1 MKEIPFIGQDL
12 ELVEFHNNGNVY
24 SIKNSDDIIDE
35 EYENELIEI
44 NNEIE
49 EYDLE
54 DNLINIYLEMEEECN
69 NIGLPYLQNCSCVNF
84 IQFIKNL

>member
-1 MKEIPFIGQDL
+1 MKEIPFMGQDL
-12 ELVEFHNNGNVY
+12 ELVEFNNNGNVY

-54 DNLINIYLEMEEECN
+54 DNLINIYLEIEEECN

>member
-35 EYENELIEI
+35 EYENELIDI

>member
-12 ELVEFHNNGNVY
+12 ELVEFNNNGNVY
-24 SIKNSDDIIDE
+24 SIKNNDDIDE

-54 DNLINIYLEMEEECN
+54 DNLINIYLEIEEECN

>member
-24 SIKNSDDIIDE
+24 SIKNNDDIDE

>member
-12 ELVEFHNNGNVY
+12 ELVEFNNNGNVY

>member
-1 MKEIPFIGQDL
+1 MKEIPFIGQDF
-12 ELVEFHNNGNVY
+12 ELIEFHNNGNVY

-54 DNLINIYLEMEEECN
+54 DNLINIYLEIEEECN